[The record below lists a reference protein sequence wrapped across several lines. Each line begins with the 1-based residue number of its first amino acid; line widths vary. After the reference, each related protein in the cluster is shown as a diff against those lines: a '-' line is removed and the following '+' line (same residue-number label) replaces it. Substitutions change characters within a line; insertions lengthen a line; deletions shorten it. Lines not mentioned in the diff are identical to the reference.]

1 MSNTPQAA
9 KPGSTNQP
17 QWGYERADC
26 RGANALGLFID
37 DLQRVLDTHEADI
50 AAQPAQLYEAQA
62 QANEL
67 VRRYAALDGVP
78 AAFSGQSVTLRAARN
93 SAGTVQLVPLFS
105 AALKQA
111 LISLLNAGGSR
122 Q

>member
-1 MSNTPQAA
+1 MSTTPT
-9 KPGSTNQP
+9 STPDQP
-17 QWGYERADC
+17 QWGYERPDC

-37 DLQRVLDTHEADI
+37 DLQRVLDTYADDI
-50 AAQPAQLYEAQA
+50 AEQPARLYEAQA

-67 VRRYAALDGVP
+67 VKRYAALKGVP
-78 AAFSGQSVTLRAARN
+78 AAFEGQSVNLRVARN

-111 LISLLNAGGSR
+111 LISLLNVGGPR

>member
-1 MSNTPQAA
+1 MSHTP
-9 KPGSTNQP
+9 PSTPDQP
-17 QWGYERADC
+17 QWGYERPDC

-37 DLQRVLDTHEADI
+37 DLQRVLDTHAGDI

-67 VRRYAALDGVP
+67 VRRYAALDGAP
-78 AAFSGQSVTLRAARN
+78 AAFTGQSVNLRVARN
-93 SAGTVQLVPLFS
+93 SAGAVQLVPLFS
-105 AALKQA
+105 ASLKQA
-111 LISLLNAGGSR
+111 LITLLNAGGSR

>member
-1 MSNTPQAA
+1 MSNTPT
-9 KPGSTNQP
+9 PTPDHP
-17 QWGYERADC
+17 QWGYERPDC

-37 DLQRVLDTHEADI
+37 DLQRVLDAHAGDI
-50 AAQPAQLYEAQA
+50 AGRPERLYEAQA

-67 VRRYAALDGVP
+67 VRRYAALKEAP
-78 AAFSGQSVTLRAARN
+78 AAFNGQSVNLRVART

-111 LISLLNAGGSR
+111 LISLLSVGGSR